1 LTGGPVGPAS
11 RWAATSFDVNG
22 EGRDG
27 GERRERGTK
36 SRRGKDGIERRWGSY
51 IAMEGGLYVG
61 HMCRGPP
68 ETADGPVCLVS
79 HGQFKEPLRPCI
91 YLNAHI
97 SEKSELIGLYF

>member
-1 LTGGPVGPAS
+1 MEEREGSEGQSHEEGKTEWNGGGGP
-11 RWAATSFDVNG
+11 
-22 EGRDG
+22 
-27 GERRERGTK
+27 
-36 SRRGKDGIERRWGSY
+36 
-51 IAMEGGLYVG
+51 IAMEGGLHVG